1 MFESGNPEQ
10 IYQTLDQCIESIVY
24 YSKPWQITSKNDLM
38 VENNPILSTKQ
49 FIEFSFYSCSDEYEQ
64 LIGSDVVCATTD
76 ETLEHI
82 RTTNGIIGMW
92 WIEQLLI
99 PNPKAEGANSFN
111 PIDDEPAYILY
122 AKRDQA

>member
-1 MFESGNPEQ
+1 LFESGNPEQ

-92 WIEQLLI
+92 WIELIHSTLSMMNQLI
-99 PNPKAEGANSFN
+99 FCTQSAIKPK
-111 PIDDEPAYILY
+111 
-122 AKRDQA
+122 QQ